1 MDFVTFFKWFWWIL
15 GSVLVLAEFLLPG
28 LVVVFVGLGAL
39 TVAALNYFGFVTTII
54 PQFLTWFVSSII
66 YCFTLRL
73 LVIKIYPSD
82 VVKQNSDEDQDVV
95 GQIALVTQMISEN
108 KSGRIKHSDSTWPA
122 RTSDGSSVET
132 GQSVKIIGRD
142 NLTWIVEKTN

>member
-82 VVKQNSDEDQDVV
+82 VVK
-95 GQIALVTQMISEN
+95 M
-108 KSGRIKHSDSTWPA
+108 RSTH
-122 RTSDGSSVET
+122 
-132 GQSVKIIGRD
+132 
-142 NLTWIVEKTN
+142 